1 MLCDRSVSYTHLPV
15 EIEELTLQESEVE
28 EVIWMDYEECMQ
40 EVQEG
45 TLANCIYEE
54 EFRMV
59 GEYLKEYSKE

>member
-1 MLCDRSVSYTHLPV
+1 
-15 EIEELTLQESEVE
+15 
-28 EVIWMDYEECMQ
+28 MQ